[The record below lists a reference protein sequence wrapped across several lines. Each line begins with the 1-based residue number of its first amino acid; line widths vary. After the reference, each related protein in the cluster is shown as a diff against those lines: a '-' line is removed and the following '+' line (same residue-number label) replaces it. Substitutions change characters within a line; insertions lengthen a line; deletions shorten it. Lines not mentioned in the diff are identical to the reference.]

1 MICINNKR
9 WEKLRATDIVKFL
22 EGSDDEETFFFEY
35 KSDDET
41 ASKLMKEIS
50 AFANTYGGYIF
61 IGVNNDKSISGCR
74 KWNEQRIHSTIY
86 DSITPIPNFDVRRF
100 KTKYG
105 VVYVIK
111 IEEGTMP
118 PYITN
123 KGEIYQRVS
132 SGSFP
137 IKDAAKLTQL
147 YTKRQDQLAK
157 TKRKIEFETLVA
169 NREFPQNLFGYIDLG
184 FELMSSQ
191 TETVSDRIY
200 SADLKAIAV
209 HLRNAFG
216 QFTISDVGYSLV
228 ITAGRASGT
237 DLTGK
242 RVLLCSGI
250 NNFIEIMNDGS
261 VKCRV
266 VLTGDVENGMCNITT
281 ISYTLGIFEEIYRMI
296 LGNDLLS
303 LFVSARK
310 YEKLT
315 VLKQFVPCF
324 VLGKR

>member
-123 KGEIYQRVS
+123 KGEIYQRV
-132 SGSFP
+132 
-137 IKDAAKLTQL
+137 
-147 YTKRQDQLAK
+147 
-157 TKRKIEFETLVA
+157 
-169 NREFPQNLFGYIDLG
+169 N
-184 FELMSSQ
+184 
-191 TETVSDRIY
+191 
-200 SADLKAIAV
+200 
-209 HLRNAFG
+209 
-216 QFTISDVGYSLV
+216 
-228 ITAGRASGT
+228 
-237 DLTGK
+237 
-242 RVLLCSGI
+242 CS
-250 NNFIEIMNDGS
+250 
-261 VKCRV
+261 K
-266 VLTGDVENGMCNITT
+266 
-281 ISYTLGIFEEIYRMI
+281 
-296 LGNDLLS
+296 
-303 LFVSARK
+303 
-310 YEKLT
+310 
-315 VLKQFVPCF
+315 
-324 VLGKR
+324 